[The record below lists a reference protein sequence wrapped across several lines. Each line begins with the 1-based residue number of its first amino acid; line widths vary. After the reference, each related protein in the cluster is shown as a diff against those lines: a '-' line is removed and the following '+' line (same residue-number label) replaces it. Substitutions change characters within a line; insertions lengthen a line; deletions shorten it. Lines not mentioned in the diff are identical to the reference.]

1 MVGPIR
7 PQFVLFG
14 SSIVQFSFSN
24 GGWGAILADLYSRKA
39 DILVRG
45 YAGWNSRN
53 GLQVLEQV
61 FPKDASIQPSL
72 VIVYFGGNDSMLPDP
87 LGLGLHVPLPE
98 YVENM
103 RKIATHLKSLSQKTR
118 LIFLTAPPVNEEQ
131 MRKAFSGIMREN
143 SRTNKLL
150 QMYSDACVE
159 LCREMDIKAVDLF
172 TSMQKRNDWST
183 VCFTDGIHFSS
194 EGSKIVVEEI
204 LKVLEEADWEPS
216 LQWNSLPTEFE
227 EFSPYPTA
235 RV

>member
-24 GGWGAILADLYSRKA
+24 GGWGAILADIYSRKA

-53 GLQVLEQV
+53 GLQALEQV

-87 LGLGLHVPLPE
+87 LGLSLHVPLPE

-143 SRTNKLL
+143 SRTNKQL

-172 TSMQKRNDWST
+172 TSMQKRSDWST

-204 LKVLEEADWEPS
+204 LKVLEEADWER

-227 EFSPYPTA
+227 EFAPYTA
-235 RV
+235 SRV

>member
-1 MVGPIR
+1 MEVGAPS
-7 PQFVLFG
+7 L
-14 SSIVQFSFSN
+14 
-24 GGWGAILADLYSRKA
+24 LTY
-39 DILVRG
+39 ILVSTFCVIGG
-45 YAGWNSRN
+45 YTCAWIRWLEFKEWSAGFR
-53 GLQVLEQV
+53 
-61 FPKDASIQPSL
+61 ASVSKGIQPSL

-87 LGLGLHVPLPE
+87 LGLSLHVPLPE

-143 SRTNKLL
+143 SRTNKQL

-172 TSMQKRNDWST
+172 TSMQKRSDWST

-204 LKVLEEADWEPS
+204 LKVLEEADWER

-227 EFSPYPTA
+227 EFAPYTA
-235 RV
+235 SRV